1 MYVSTILSYGF
12 NGNPDDRWKVN
23 QLLEMQDGS
32 TNEMVKNLVS
42 GIYGWENASPNFE
55 MINDDTI
62 KITSDYLNQVI
73 MVRVIR

>member
-12 NGNPDDRWKVN
+12 NGNPDDRWKIN

-32 TNEMVKNLVS
+32 TNEMIKNLVA
-42 GIYGWENASPNFE
+42 GIYGWENANPEYE

-62 KITSDYLNQVI
+62 KITSNYLNQVI
-73 MVRVIR
+73 MARVMK

>member
-1 MYVSTILSYGF
+1 MYVATILSYGF

-42 GIYGWENASPNFE
+42 GIYGWENASPKFE
-55 MINDDTI
+55 MINDDTM

-73 MVRVIR
+73 MARIMK